1 MTSRTT
7 WLRLSLAFALAGVLA
22 MPAGI
27 IAQADTRIAGNV
39 RDSSGS
45 SVANAQ
51 VSVKNDKTGE
61 VRQTTTNQQGYFIVG
76 NLKRR
81 LPRARPAHSAG

>member
-7 WLRLSLAFALAGVLA
+7 WLRLWLAFALAGVLA

-27 IAQADTRIAGNV
+27 MAQADTRIAGTV

-51 VSVKNDKTGE
+51 VSVRNDKTGE
-61 VRQTTTNQQGYFIVG
+61 VRQTTTNQQGAAGTFGRLTSTVG
-76 NLKRR
+76 RTGN
-81 LPRARPAHSAG
+81 AN